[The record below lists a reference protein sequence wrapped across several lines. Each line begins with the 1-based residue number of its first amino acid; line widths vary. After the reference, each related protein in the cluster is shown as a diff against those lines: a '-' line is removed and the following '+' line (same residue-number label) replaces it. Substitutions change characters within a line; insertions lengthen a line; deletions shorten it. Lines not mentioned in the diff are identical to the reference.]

1 MATNWTLA
9 QAKKVIT
16 EGTDLAAIT
25 DIGRRFP
32 LTALAIAKIG
42 DNEGATTIINALPEH
57 ITARKI
63 ESVLKDGIADSGA
76 NDNDDDNDDDAE
88 DTERDEQP
96 AKKNARAKA
105 KAKAE
110 TDDTADDEDPIA
122 LYKKCKKAGL
132 KVAPK
137 KSAKYYKDALK
148 KAQEAE
154 NEADGD
160 ADDWDDVDNE
170 EEKPAKKTGKAAA
183 KKSKAKTEP
192 EPEPEDEDDDEDEWD
207 I

>member
-63 ESVLKDGIADSGA
+63 ESVLKDGITDSGA
-76 NDNDDDNDDDAE
+76 NDDDDDDAE
-88 DTERDEQP
+88 DTEKP
-96 AKKNARAKA
+96 AKKNA

-110 TDDTADDEDPIA
+110 TDDEADAEDPIT

-137 KSAKYYKDALK
+137 KSVKYYKDALK

-160 ADDWDDVDNE
+160 TDDWDDADDE

>member
-63 ESVLKDGIADSGA
+63 ESVLKDGIADSGV
-76 NDNDDDNDDDAE
+76 NDDDDDDAE
-88 DTERDEQP
+88 DAEHDEKP
-96 AKKNARAKA
+96 AKKNA

-110 TDDTADDEDPIA
+110 TDDAEDAEDPIT

-137 KSAKYYKDALK
+137 KSVKYYKDALK

-154 NEADGD
+154 NEADDD
-160 ADDWDDVDNE
+160 ADDWDDADDE
-170 EEKPAKKTGKAAA
+170 EEKPAKKAGKAAA

-192 EPEPEDEDDDEDEWD
+192 EPEDEDDDEDEWD

>member
-42 DNEGATTIINALPEH
+42 DNEGATTIIYALPEH

-63 ESVLKDGIADSGA
+63 ESVLKDGITDSGA
-76 NDNDDDNDDDAE
+76 NDDDDDDDAE
-88 DTERDEQP
+88 DAEHDEKP
-96 AKKNARAKA
+96 AKKS

-160 ADDWDDVDNE
+160 ADDWDDADDE

-192 EPEPEDEDDDEDEWD
+192 EPEDDEDEWD

>member
-57 ITARKI
+57 ITVRKI

-76 NDNDDDNDDDAE
+76 NDDDDDAE
-88 DTERDEQP
+88 DAEHDEKP
-96 AKKNARAKA
+96 AKKS

-110 TDDTADDEDPIA
+110 TDDAADAEDPIT

-137 KSAKYYKDALK
+137 KSVKYYKDALK

-160 ADDWDDVDNE
+160 TDDWDDADDE

>member
-76 NDNDDDNDDDAE
+76 NDDDDDDAE
-88 DTERDEQP
+88 DAEHDEKP
-96 AKKNARAKA
+96 AKKNA

-110 TDDTADDEDPIA
+110 TDEATDAEDPIT

-160 ADDWDDVDNE
+160 ADDWDDADDE

-192 EPEPEDEDDDEDEWD
+192 EPEDEDDDEDEWD

>member
-63 ESVLKDGIADSGA
+63 ESVLKDGIADSDA
-76 NDNDDDNDDDAE
+76 NDDDDDDAE
-88 DTERDEQP
+88 DAEHDEKP
-96 AKKNARAKA
+96 AKKNA

-110 TDDTADDEDPIA
+110 TDDAADAEDPIT

-137 KSAKYYKDALK
+137 KSVKYYKDALK

-160 ADDWDDVDNE
+160 TDDWDDADDE

-192 EPEPEDEDDDEDEWD
+192 EPEDEDDDEDEWD

>member
-76 NDNDDDNDDDAE
+76 NDDDDDDAE
-88 DTERDEQP
+88 DAEHDEKP
-96 AKKNARAKA
+96 AKKNAKA

-110 TDDTADDEDPIA
+110 TDDTTDDEDPIA

-160 ADDWDDVDNE
+160 ADDWDDADDE
-170 EEKPAKKTGKAAA
+170 EEKQAKKTGKAAA
-183 KKSKAKTEP
+183 KKSKAKA
-192 EPEPEDEDDDEDEWD
+192 EPEPEDEDNDEDEWD